1 MLDFIFQ
8 LKKRIFKMIKRL
20 FLGTTEVNF
29 INVGKTFYKFFIVEV
44 ILFVSVITLSLFGLL
59 NVNLSVDFTGGTTYQ
74 LDAEY
79 TDTDIEEVMSSNLLD
94 VSRYQTFDNSN
105 SIIFRATENT
115 QEKETE
121 FLFYLSNK
129 FQVPDEEI
137 DFQRVG
143 PTFGEEITEKGLQA
157 LIIFLSLVVL
167 LISYRYEF
175 KYSLIALVALT
186 HDLLLVF
193 CIYVLLGLE
202 ITPSTVIAL
211 LTILGYSL
219 YDTVILFDK
228 LKDSIKTSKFS
239 YLSVESLNKTFNE
252 VLMRSL
258 NTSITSAIP
267 IASILFL
274 GNYLGLSGTLTDF
287 ALPLFIGILSG
298 TYSSIFVTVPFLSK
312 IINN

>member
-1 MLDFIFQ
+1 
-8 LKKRIFKMIKRL
+8 MIKRL
-20 FLGTTEVNF
+20 FLGTTDVNF
-29 INVGKTFYKFFIVEV
+29 INVGRTFYKFFIIEV
-44 ILFVSVITLSLFGLL
+44 ILFVSIIILSTIGVL

-79 TDTDIEEVMSSNLLD
+79 IDTDIDEVMNSKILD

-239 YLSVESLNKTFNE
+239 FLSVESLNKTFNE

-312 IINN
+312 IINK

>member
-1 MLDFIFQ
+1 
-8 LKKRIFKMIKRL
+8 MIKRL

-44 ILFVSVITLSLFGLL
+44 ILFVSVITLSLLGVL

-79 TDTDIEEVMSSNLLD
+79 TDTDIEEVMNSNLLD

-129 FQVPDEEI
+129 FEVPDEEI

-143 PTFGEEITEKGLQA
+143 PTFGDEITEKGLQA

>member
-1 MLDFIFQ
+1 MIKKLFIGSTDIDFLKVGKLFYRIFIIEALIFIAVFIF
-8 LKKRIFKMIKRL
+8 
-20 FLGTTEVNF
+20 
-29 INVGKTFYKFFIVEV
+29 
-44 ILFVSVITLSLFGLL
+44 SLTGIL

-74 LDAEY
+74 FEANY
-79 TDTDIEEVMSSNLLD
+79 NDTDIDQVMASNILD
-94 VSRYQTFDNSN
+94 VSRYQTFENSN
-105 SIIFRATENT
+105 SLIFRATENT
-115 QEKETE
+115 QDKETE

-129 FQVPDEEI
+129 FDIPDADI

-143 PTFGEEITEKGLQA
+143 PTFGDEITTKGIQA
-157 LIIFLSLVVL
+157 LIIFLTLVVL

-175 KYSLIALVALT
+175 KYSLIALIALT

-193 CIYVLLGLE
+193 SIYVLLGLE

-228 LKDSIKTSKFS
+228 LNDSIKSSKYS
-239 YLSVESLNKTFNE
+239 YLSESSLNKTFNE

-274 GNYLGLSGTLTDF
+274 GNYLGLSGTLSDF

-298 TYSSIFVTVPFLSK
+298 TYSSIFVTVPFLAK
-312 IINN
+312 IINK

>member
-1 MLDFIFQ
+1 MIKKLFIGSTDIDFLKVGKLFYRIFIIEALIFIAVFIF
-8 LKKRIFKMIKRL
+8 
-20 FLGTTEVNF
+20 
-29 INVGKTFYKFFIVEV
+29 
-44 ILFVSVITLSLFGLL
+44 SLTGIL

-74 LDAEY
+74 FEANYD
-79 TDTDIEEVMSSNLLD
+79 DTDIDEVMDSTILD
-94 VSRYQTFDNSN
+94 VSRYQTFENSN
-105 SIIFRATENT
+105 SLIFRATENT
-115 QEKETE
+115 QDKETE

-129 FQVPDEEI
+129 FEIPDADI

-143 PTFGEEITEKGLQA
+143 PTFGDEITTKGLQA
-157 LIIFLSLVVL
+157 LIIFLTLVVL

-175 KYSLIALVALT
+175 KYSLIALIALT

-193 CIYVLLGLE
+193 TIYVLLGLE

-228 LKDSIKTSKFS
+228 LNDSIKSSKYS
-239 YLSVESLNKTFNE
+239 YLTDGSLNKTFNE

-274 GNYLGLSGTLTDF
+274 GNYLGLSGTLSDF

-298 TYSSIFVTVPFLSK
+298 TYSSIFVTVPFLAK
-312 IINN
+312 IINK

>member
-1 MLDFIFQ
+1 MIKKLFIGSTDIDFLKVGKLFYRIFIIEALIFIAVFIF
-8 LKKRIFKMIKRL
+8 
-20 FLGTTEVNF
+20 
-29 INVGKTFYKFFIVEV
+29 
-44 ILFVSVITLSLFGLL
+44 SLTGIL

-74 LDAEY
+74 FEANYDA
-79 TDTDIEEVMSSNLLD
+79 TDIDQVMASTILD
-94 VSRYQTFDNSN
+94 VSRYQTFENSN
-105 SIIFRATENT
+105 SLIFRATENT
-115 QEKETE
+115 QDKETE

-129 FQVPDEEI
+129 FDIPDADI

-143 PTFGEEITEKGLQA
+143 PTFGDEITTKGLQA
-157 LIIFLSLVVL
+157 LIIFLTLVVL

-175 KYSLIALVALT
+175 KYSLIALIALT

-193 CIYVLLGLE
+193 SIYVLLGLE

-228 LKDSIKTSKFS
+228 LNDSIKSSKYS
-239 YLSVESLNKTFNE
+239 YLSEGSLNKTFNE

-274 GNYLGLSGTLTDF
+274 GNYLGLSGTLSDF

-298 TYSSIFVTVPFLSK
+298 TYSSIFVTVPFLAK
-312 IINN
+312 IINK

>member
-1 MLDFIFQ
+1 MIKKLFIGSTDIDFLKVGKLFYRIFIIEAVIFIAVFIF
-8 LKKRIFKMIKRL
+8 
-20 FLGTTEVNF
+20 
-29 INVGKTFYKFFIVEV
+29 
-44 ILFVSVITLSLFGLL
+44 SLTGIL

-74 LDAEY
+74 FEASYD
-79 TDTDIEEVMSSNLLD
+79 DTDIDDVMASTILD
-94 VSRYQTFDNSN
+94 VSRYQTFENSN
-105 SIIFRATENT
+105 SLIFRATENT
-115 QEKETE
+115 QDKETE

-129 FQVPDEEI
+129 FDIPDADI

-143 PTFGEEITEKGLQA
+143 PTFGDEITTKGIQA
-157 LIIFLSLVVL
+157 LIIFLTLVVL

-175 KYSLIALVALT
+175 KYSLIALIALT

-193 CIYVLLGLE
+193 SIYVLLGLE

-228 LKDSIKTSKFS
+228 LNDSIKSSKYS
-239 YLSVESLNKTFNE
+239 YLSEGSLNKTFNE

-274 GNYLGLSGTLTDF
+274 GNYLGLSGTLSDF

-298 TYSSIFVTVPFLSK
+298 TYSSIFVTVPFLAK
-312 IINN
+312 IINK

>member
-1 MLDFIFQ
+1 MIKKLFIGSTDIDFLKVGKLFYRIFIIEALIFIAVFIF
-8 LKKRIFKMIKRL
+8 
-20 FLGTTEVNF
+20 
-29 INVGKTFYKFFIVEV
+29 
-44 ILFVSVITLSLFGLL
+44 SLTGIL

-74 LDAEY
+74 FEANYD
-79 TDTDIEEVMSSNLLD
+79 DTDIDEVMASSILD
-94 VSRYQTFDNSN
+94 VSRYQTFENSN
-105 SIIFRATENT
+105 SLIFRATENT
-115 QEKETE
+115 QDKETE

-129 FQVPDEEI
+129 FDIPDADI

-143 PTFGEEITEKGLQA
+143 PTFGDEITTKGIQA

-175 KYSLIALVALT
+175 KYSLIALIALT

-193 CIYVLLGLE
+193 SIYVLLGLE

-228 LKDSIKTSKFS
+228 LNDSIKSSKYS
-239 YLSVESLNKTFNE
+239 YLSEGSLNKTFNE

-274 GNYLGLSGTLTDF
+274 GNYLGLSGTLSDF

-298 TYSSIFVTVPFLSK
+298 TYSSIFVTVPFLAK
-312 IINN
+312 IINK

>member
-1 MLDFIFQ
+1 
-8 LKKRIFKMIKRL
+8 MIKRL

-79 TDTDIEEVMSSNLLD
+79 TDTDIEEVMRSNLLD

>member
-1 MLDFIFQ
+1 MIKKLFIGSTDIDFLKVGKLFYRIFIIEALIFIAVFIF
-8 LKKRIFKMIKRL
+8 
-20 FLGTTEVNF
+20 
-29 INVGKTFYKFFIVEV
+29 
-44 ILFVSVITLSLFGLL
+44 SLTGIL

-74 LDAEY
+74 FEANYD
-79 TDTDIEEVMSSNLLD
+79 DTDIDEVMASSIID
-94 VSRYQTFDNSN
+94 VSRYQTFENSN
-105 SIIFRATENT
+105 SLIFRATENT
-115 QEKETE
+115 QDKETE

-129 FQVPDEEI
+129 FDIPDADI

-143 PTFGEEITEKGLQA
+143 PTFGDEITTKGIQA

-175 KYSLIALVALT
+175 KYSLIALIALT

-193 CIYVLLGLE
+193 SIYVLLGLE

-228 LKDSIKTSKFS
+228 LNDSIKSSKYS
-239 YLSVESLNKTFNE
+239 YLTDGSLNKTFNE

-274 GNYLGLSGTLTDF
+274 GNYLGLSGTLSDF

-298 TYSSIFVTVPFLSK
+298 TYSSIFVTVPFLAK
-312 IINN
+312 IINK